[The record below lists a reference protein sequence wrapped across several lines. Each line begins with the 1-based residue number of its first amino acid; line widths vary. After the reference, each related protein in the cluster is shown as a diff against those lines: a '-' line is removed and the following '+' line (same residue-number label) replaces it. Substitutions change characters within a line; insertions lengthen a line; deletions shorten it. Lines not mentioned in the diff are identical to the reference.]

1 MGSDPPSLISMP
13 LLQMCTGYIHMG
25 FHNTPTEDDM
35 ERLEAWINHNVLH
48 ASGVMHK
55 TAHLD
60 WDFFS

>member
-1 MGSDPPSLISMP
+1 
-13 LLQMCTGYIHMG
+13 MG